1 MRTHSSTQLAQALAL
16 GLCLL
21 GCSKQGAAPETRPPA
36 PPVTNPAPPQRPTVP
51 AELAVPD
58 DHKLVLAVSARGSQ
72 IYECAPDASGAPAWK
87 LHAPSAELFD
97 DAGAQIGVHYGGVD
111 KNLPPGPYWE
121 ATKDGSRVHGGSPV
135 SAPNQGSIPLLR
147 LTAADTSG
155 NGIFSK
161 VSYIHRLA
169 TTGGVAP
176 TEACTAGKRI
186 DVPYT
191 AQYYFYAA
199 P

>member
-1 MRTHSSTQLAQALAL
+1 MRMLTLAL
-16 GLCLL
+16 MYCVV
-21 GCSKQGAAPETRPPA
+21 GCSKHGATPEAKPP
-36 PPVTNPAPPQRPTVP
+36 PPVANPGPLQRPTVP

-58 DHKLVLAVSARGSQ
+58 DHKLVLIAGARGAQ
-72 IYECAPDASGAPAWK
+72 IYECTPDASGAQAWK
-87 LHAPSAELFD
+87 LHAPAAELFD
-97 DAGAQIGVHYGGVD
+97 DAGNQIGVHFGGVD

-121 ATKDGSRVHGGSPV
+121 SSKDGSRVHGGSPA

-147 LTAADTSG
+147 LQAVDTSG
-155 NGIFSK
+155 SGVFSK
-161 VSYIHRLA
+161 VSFIHRLA

-176 TEACTAGKRI
+176 LESCTAGKRTE
-186 DVPYT
+186 VPYT

>member
-1 MRTHSSTQLAQALAL
+1 MRTFTLAL
-16 GLCLL
+16 MACLL
-21 GCSKQGAAPETRPPA
+21 GCGNKGATPEAPGTKAPPPA
-36 PPVTNPAPPQRPTVP
+36 TPPARPTVA

-58 DHKLVLAVSARGSQ
+58 DHKLALVASARGVQ
-72 IYECAPDASGAPAWK
+72 IYECMADGGAPAWK

-97 DAGAQIGVHYGGVD
+97 EGGAQIGTHFGGVD

-121 ATKDGSRVHGGSPV
+121 SSKDGSRVHGASPV
-135 SAPNQGSIPLLR
+135 SAPNAGSIALLR
-147 LTAADTSG
+147 LQAADTSG
-155 NGIFSK
+155 TGVFSH

-176 TEACTAGKRI
+176 AGECEAGKRTE
-186 DVPYT
+186 VPYT
-191 AQYYFYAA
+191 AQYYFYNA